1 MVNVGGKPHQ
11 GFGGPESGA
20 VPYPDVTT
28 LDELLA
34 IDMTKQQQKD
44 QFKREEENLE
54 HLGPLLCRS
63 VVTDSRLCVPRLRPQ
78 K

>member
-11 GFGGPESGA
+11 GFGGPEAGA

-34 IDMTKQQQKD
+34 IDMTKQ
-44 QFKREEENLE
+44 RV
-54 HLGPLLCRS
+54 GVSC
-63 VVTDSRLCVPRLRPQ
+63 
-78 K
+78 